1 MKREIKVLTWEAGSG
16 FLLIDYPIKIYTIS
30 FTMSLTNQAKFT
42 FAPLNSSGSADP
54 LTTASIDED
63 RVGFHHIRNLLEE
76 NGGEGT
82 GRRTIINL
90 HGIRF
95 PKGVK
100 IWSVATN
107 SSFQDD
113 FIMIGQT

>member
-1 MKREIKVLTWEAGSG
+1 VKREIKVITWEIGSG

-30 FTMSLTNQAKFT
+30 FTLELTDTALFT

-54 LTTASIDED
+54 LTTASIGED
-63 RVGFHHIRNLLEE
+63 RVGFHHIQNKS
-76 NGGEGT
+76 NADGGEGT
-82 GRRTIINL
+82 GRRTTINL

-100 IWSVATN
+100 IWTVGRN
-107 SSFQDD
+107 VNFQDD
-113 FIMIGQT
+113 FIMIAQT